1 MQKSNRN
8 KTITLEESERAT
20 LKTQIIQSIV
30 HSIALDTIKN
40 RIIAG
45 DIFAIAQYLP
55 AQSVDLLIVDPPY
68 NLNKNF
74 GSMRF
79 KKIFYR

>member
-8 KTITLEESERAT
+8 KTITLEESEQAK

-30 HSIALDTIKN
+30 HNIALDTIKN
-40 RIIAG
+40 RIISG

-55 AQSVDLLIVDPPY
+55 AQFS
-68 NLNKNF
+68 
-74 GSMRF
+74 R
-79 KKIFYR
+79 

>member
-20 LKTQIIQSIV
+20 LKTQIIQSIA
-30 HSIALDTIKN
+30 HNIALDTIKN

-55 AQSVDLLIVDPPY
+55 AQFS
-68 NLNKNF
+68 
-74 GSMRF
+74 R
-79 KKIFYR
+79 